1 MKKIVIAIVI
11 LLVVI
16 QFFPVNL
23 PEVNTDNPG
32 DLLKNADVPE
42 EVAEIFKTSCYDCHS
57 NETVY
62 PWYSHVAPIS
72 YLVKR
77 DVEKG
82 REELNFSEW
91 TKLKKSKKLYKLDE
105 IGDEVKEGDMPMP
118 VYTIIHSHAKLTDK
132 QKELIVNWADEYAE
146 KVFNN

>member
-23 PEVNTDNPG
+23 PEVNTDNSG

-42 EVAEIFKTSCYDCHS
+42 EVAEILKTSCYDCHS

-62 PWYSHVAPIS
+62 PWYSHVAPVS

-91 TKLKKSKKLYKLDE
+91 TKLKKSKKLTKLDE
-105 IGDEVKEGDMPMP
+105 ISDEVKEGDMPMSI
-118 VYTIIHSHAKLTDK
+118 YTLIHSHAKLSDK
-132 QKELIVNWADEYAE
+132 QKELIINWADKYAE
-146 KVFNN
+146 EVFKN

>member
-23 PEVNTDNPG
+23 PEVNTDNSG
-32 DLLKNADVPE
+32 DLLKNSNIPV
-42 EVAEIFKTSCYDCHS
+42 EVAEILKTSCYDCHS

-62 PWYSHVAPIS
+62 PWYSHVAPVS

-91 TKLKKSKKLYKLDE
+91 TKLKKSKKLTKLDE
-105 IGDEVKEGDMPMP
+105 ISDEVKEGDMPMSI
-118 VYTIIHSHAKLTDK
+118 YTLIHSHAKLSDK
-132 QKELIVNWADEYAE
+132 QKELIINWADKYAE
-146 KVFNN
+146 EVFKN

>member
-42 EVAEIFKTSCYDCHS
+42 EVAEILKTSCYDCHS

-91 TKLKKSKKLYKLDE
+91 TKLKKSKKLKKLDE
-105 IGDEVKEGDMPMP
+105 VGEEVQEGEMPMWI
-118 VYTIIHSHAKLTDK
+118 YTLIHSHAKLTDK